1 MPREHGES
9 GEFVKTVSLDDVL
22 AVFDAVEGP
31 VILSADVADEL
42 DCSRETARRK
52 LETLHDRGDLEW
64 RKVARRVIYWPPERD
79 EKAAD
84 TAEAPVR
91 RDESGDHGGH
101 AEAKHAGAASRDTD
115 ALDTVDFPATR
126 ERDACEDAVH
136 AARDYIRA
144 NGGTT
149 KAELVRDVMPEHALG
164 YDVDA
169 ALAKVGSDERYRGGW
184 WRSVVKPGLE
194 ALDDVEKP
202 PRGRSTWKPAGET

>member
-64 RKVARRVIYWPPERD
+64 RKVARRVIYWRPDSD

-91 RDESGDHGGH
+91 RDESGDHGTH
-101 AEAKHAGAASRDTD
+101 AEAKHAGAARRESDP
-115 ALDTVDFPATR
+115 LDSVDFPATR
-126 ERDACEDAVH
+126 ERDACEDAVR

-144 NGGTT
+144 QGGAT
-149 KAELVRDVMPEHALG
+149 KAELVRGVMPEHALG
-164 YDVDA
+164 YDADA
-169 ALAKVGSDERYRGGW
+169 AIAKVATEERYRGGW

-202 PRGRSTWKPAGET
+202 PRGGSTWKPAGEI

>member
-1 MPREHGES
+1 MPREHGET
-9 GEFVKTVSLDDVL
+9 GEFVETVTLDDVL

-64 RKVARRVIYWPPERD
+64 RKVARRVIYWRPERD

-84 TAEAPVR
+84 VDAAPFR
-91 RDESGDHGGH
+91 RDESVTRGTH
-101 AEAKHAGAASRDTD
+101 AEPEHAGAASRETD
-115 ALDTVDFPATR
+115 AMDSVDFPATR
-126 ERDACEDAVH
+126 DRAPCEDAVR

-144 NGGTT
+144 NGGAT
-149 KAELVRDVMPEHALG
+149 KQDLVKNVMPEHALG

-169 ALAKVGSDERYRGGW
+169 AIAKVDSQERYRGGW

-202 PRGRSTWKPAGET
+202 PRGGSTWKPARET